1 MKGVG
6 EGERPERVIR
16 ESERE
21 RGDERM
27 LAAIGRRQPRV
38 GLANPAT
45 QLRCGPTKMA
55 HNDARV
61 VAHGAAN
68 IRRMIL
74 QQTETT
80 PDS

>member
-1 MKGVG
+1 MRVRMKGVG

-45 QLRCGPTKMA
+45 QLRCGPAKMA
-55 HNDARV
+55 HNDAR
-61 VAHGAAN
+61 GGK
-68 IRRMIL
+68 RRCKHPS
-74 QQTETT
+74 E
-80 PDS
+80 